1 MRFQGNIIENLY
13 SARRAKDSALVK
25 ELILDKISELIDKQ
39 PKSIIK
45 ALKKSNVR
53 VSDNAN
59 KMQLIDLASK
69 NLYENRIFQ
78 KNLAVTIATDGI
90 AQDSEYANS
99 TGQGFDLSGLLGG
112 LGGGGGGAAAGA
124 AAGGG
129 GAAAGGGGAAGIISS
144 VADMVGSIGQF
155 GASRNQL
162 KLEEQKSK
170 AAMYEK
176 VFGAKKKTNWLPI
189 VIIAGVL
196 LIGGVVVWRV
206 TANK

>member
-13 SARRAKDSALVK
+13 SARRAKDSALLK
-25 ELILDKISELIDKQ
+25 ELILDKTSELIDKQ

-45 ALKKSNVR
+45 ALKKSNIR

-112 LGGGGGGAAAGA
+112 LGGGGGDA

>member
-13 SARRAKDSALVK
+13 SARRAKDSALLK
-25 ELILDKISELIDKQ
+25 ELILDKTSELIDKQ

-99 TGQGFDLSGLLGG
+99 SGFDLNAILGSV
-112 LGGGGGGAAAGA
+112 GGGGGAAAGGA
-124 AAGGG
+124 ASG

-206 TANK
+206 TAKK

>member
-13 SARRAKDSALVK
+13 SARRANDSTLLK
-25 ELILDKISELIDKQ
+25 ELILDKTSELIDKQ

-99 TGQGFDLSGLLGG
+99 SGLDLSGILGN
-112 LGGGGGGAAAGA
+112 LGGGGGAAAEEPPKDKTPKKR
-124 AAGGG
+124 GGPG
-129 GAAAGGGGAAGIISS
+129 
-144 VADMVGSIGQF
+144 
-155 GASRNQL
+155 RP
-162 KLEEQKSK
+162 SK
-170 AAMYEK
+170 AEK
-176 VFGAKKKTNWLPI
+176 AAEEAQQTKLSQSMF
-189 VIIAGVL
+189 
-196 LIGGVVVWRV
+196 
-206 TANK
+206 

>member
-13 SARRAKDSALVK
+13 SARRAKDSALLK
-25 ELILDKISELIDKQ
+25 ELILDKTSELIDKQ

-99 TGQGFDLSGLLGG
+99 SGFDLNALLGSI
-112 LGGGGGGAAAGA
+112 GGGGGGAAAGGA
-124 AAGGG
+124 AAGG
-129 GAAAGGGGAAGIISS
+129 AASGGGGAAGIISS

-162 KLEEQKSK
+162 KAEEQKSK

-176 VFGAKKKTNWLPI
+176 VFGAKTKTNWLPI

>member
-13 SARRAKDSALVK
+13 SAKRAKDSALLK
-25 ELILDKISELIDKQ
+25 ELILDKTSELIDNQ

-59 KMQLIDLASK
+59 KMQLIELASK

-99 TGQGFDLSGLLGG
+99 SGFDLNAILGSI
-112 LGGGGGGAAAGA
+112 GGGGGGAAAGGA
-124 AAGGG
+124 AG

-144 VADMVGSIGQF
+144 VGDMVGSIAQF
-155 GASRNQL
+155 GASKNQL
-162 KLEEQKSK
+162 KVEEQRSK